1 MSRLQIPLDV
11 FTSRFNLSDRFAGV
25 RSQSVATRF
34 ANLKPLSEFLDFKR
48 ISKPQNFGEAQ
59 SRINYN
65 LGHFSS
71 NYAAVFVMLSIYSL
85 LTNLSL
91 LFLILLVI
99 GGMWAI
105 GKLDGRDLT
114 LPNGA
119 LITSSQLY
127 SVLLIIGIPLFF
139 YASPIYTFLW
149 LVGASGVTII
159 GHASFMDKPID
170 AAFSG
175 EAV

>member
-48 ISKPQNFGEAQ
+48 VSKPQNFGEAQ